1 MATISIF
8 VGTVYGGALFTAKEV
23 ATKLREAGHQVNLYD
38 PSPSLEDL
46 TQDEAAI
53 LVCTSTTGHG
63 EIPPNLLPFYLE
75 LRDKFPL
82 LGGRPFGI
90 ITLGDSSYGDTYGGA
105 GTLMEELLLELG
117 GRQVKERLVIDAL
130 ETTEP
135 EQEAIPWALAWAGQ
149 INY

>member
-1 MATISIF
+1 MAVVSIF

-23 ATKLREAGHQVNLYD
+23 ANKLREAGHQVNLYD
-38 PSPSLEDL
+38 PAPSLEDL
-46 TQDEAAI
+46 TQDEAAV

-63 EIPPNLLPFYLE
+63 DLPPNLQPFYQE

-82 LGGRPFGI
+82 LGGRPFGV

-105 GTLMEELLLELG
+105 GALMEELLLELG

-130 ETTEP
+130 ETTTP
-135 EQEAIPWALAWAGQ
+135 ELEAIPWALDWAAQ
-149 INY
+149 LDY